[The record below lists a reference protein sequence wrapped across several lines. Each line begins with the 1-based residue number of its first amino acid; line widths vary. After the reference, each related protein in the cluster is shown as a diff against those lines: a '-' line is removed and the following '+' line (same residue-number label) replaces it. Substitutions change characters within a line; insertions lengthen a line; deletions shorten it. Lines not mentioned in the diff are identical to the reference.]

1 MKKGLLLGAGFSYD
15 LGMPLASELT
25 EIFLSLFNKDSIF
38 IYARFLSEHKPYGE
52 ERPINFNAILEGL
65 FEVIKFKQEKCNN
78 YEEILST
85 IQNLG
90 KNHQRTLSDKDSY
103 AYLNSLFYSIIW
115 NILYQYQIISYQLLF
130 HKNKN
135 AYKKIENIFSKNETW
150 IFSLNHDLVIELLAL
165 EFNIPITYG
174 DDKTINFPLSN
185 IHPEKLN
192 FTYSMR
198 ENYDKQVLNFF
209 KDTRG
214 INLVKLHGGLNE
226 FEYKDKSLMCNL
238 DLNGLSVDNFVTNF
252 QKFNSMG
259 YYYHDK
265 KAPQGGQDMT
275 ITNNDYELDIIRKSM
290 LTGGT
295 KYSNTSNIKEGE
307 EKLKVFEDIL
317 SEINELTIIGYGFG
331 DEHINFRLSN
341 AMVLN
346 KNLSIKIIE
355 PSSINI
361 PEFLQQFNYNLRI
374 QNSMCTAT
382 QWISYSQ
389 NKTWDYKQKQ
399 QIDDNNRIRED
410 IKNEVMNYFK
420 QKKDKK

>member
-1 MKKGLLLGAGFSYD
+1 LKKGLLLGAGFSYD

-25 EIFLSLFNKDSIF
+25 EIFLSLFNKVNIF
-38 IYARFLSEHKPYGE
+38 LYAKFLSEGKPYGE
-52 ERPINFNAILEGL
+52 ERPINLNAILEGL
-65 FEVIKFKQEKCNN
+65 SVIIKFKQEKCNN
-78 YEEILST
+78 YEKIIST
-85 IQNLG
+85 IQNLS
-90 KNHQRTLSDKDSY
+90 KNHKKTLSDTDSY
-103 AYLNSLFYSIIW
+103 SYLNSILYNIIW
-115 NILYQYQIISYQLLF
+115 DILYQYQITSYQLLF

-135 AYKKIENIFSKNETW
+135 GYKKIENIFSENETW

-174 DDKTINFPLSN
+174 DNKTINFPLSN
-185 IHPEKLN
+185 INPQKLN

-209 KDTRG
+209 KETKG

-226 FEYKDKSLMCNL
+226 FEYKDKSLICNL
-238 DLNGLSVDNFVTNF
+238 NLDGLSVNEFIINF

-259 YYYHDK
+259 YYCNNK
-265 KAPQGGQDMT
+265 KVPHGGQDMI

-295 KYSNTSNIKEGE
+295 KYSSTSNIKEGE

-317 SEINELTIIGYGFG
+317 SEINELTVIGYGFG

-355 PSSINI
+355 PLSINI
-361 PEFLQQFNYNLRI
+361 PECLKQFNYNQRI
-374 QNSMCTAT
+374 QNAMCTAT
-382 QWISYSQ
+382 QWINYSQ

-410 IKNEVMNYFK
+410 IRNEVMKYFK
-420 QKKDKK
+420 K